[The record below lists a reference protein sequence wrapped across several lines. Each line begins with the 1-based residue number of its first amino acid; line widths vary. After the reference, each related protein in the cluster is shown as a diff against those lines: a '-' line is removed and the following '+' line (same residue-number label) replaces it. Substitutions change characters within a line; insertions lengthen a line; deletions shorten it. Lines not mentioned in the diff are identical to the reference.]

1 MRKEHLLVFV
11 LIALIQTTFT
21 SCKKLENA
29 ESKTETTPKI
39 TNFKQIKVDPS
50 FDWKSTSNVTLNI
63 AAANTPVTIT
73 NTLVVKTETG
83 VVIYKKLQK
92 MNEAFT
98 TSLVVPSS
106 LKKVVVSYGSI
117 VKTIDITN
125 KRIDFNFITETTLV
139 EQ

>member
-1 MRKEHLLVFV
+1 MKKEYFLALALL
-11 LIALIQTTFT
+11 ALIQVTFT
-21 SCKKLENA
+21 SCKKLENV
-29 ESKTETTPKI
+29 EPKPVI
-39 TNFKQIKVDPS
+39 VPTVTNFKQIKVDPS

-83 VVIYKKLQK
+83 VIIYKKLQK

-98 TSLVVPSS
+98 TNVVVPSS

-117 VKTIDITN
+117 VKTIDISN
-125 KRIDFNFITETTLV
+125 KTINFNFITETTVV